1 MPGKLVTRNFFYC
14 SRNELLY
21 LYAVLIVVQDIIVIW
36 YLGKEQLKTES
47 YSVPNRPQLLSYF
60 NNMYVL
66 FLYDCAIGQY
76 CACFFQTIT
85 FQYLFVLFHTCLIIE

>member
-66 FLYDCAIGQY
+66 FVKVCMKKI
-76 CACFFQTIT
+76 
-85 FQYLFVLFHTCLIIE
+85 